1 VRTKLTDEEIHG
13 SPSTVSFF
21 KKKGQYGGRT
31 RAKKLTAAQRSAITR
46 KAPRARWGKKE
57 GKSITQYA
65 GPVETGFCRQEAT
78 VAYYMPKSGHAV
90 YVCGDHA
97 WHIESGPGWEEF
109 VRITE
114 KEGP

>member
-1 VRTKLTDEEIHG
+1 MVSARQKYTHG

-31 RAKKLTAAQRSAITR
+31 RAKKLTADQRSAITR

-65 GPVETGFCRQEAT
+65 GPVETGFCRREAT
-78 VAYYMPKSGHAV
+78 VAYYMP
-90 YVCGDHA
+90 
-97 WHIESGPGWEEF
+97 
-109 VRITE
+109 
-114 KEGP
+114 